1 MDTTTRRALLGTTA
15 ATAAASTAGC
25 SAVMDFFSSDLNIWV
40 HNDTEEEIS
49 YQISVE
55 DVEESG
61 TLPGGE
67 GDTYED
73 VMEKPS
79 SGSDIRVDAAF
90 GFEIDGEFTAI
101 HEGGDD
107 LTVGSDT
114 EAVFARY
121 TEMGAFYGLSE
132 SSGIENASDSNE
144 T

>member
-1 MDTTTRRALLGTTA
+1 MDQTTRRALLGTTA
-15 ATAAASTAGC
+15 ATATASMAGC
-25 SAVMDFFSSDLNIWV
+25 SAVMDFFSSDLNLWV
-40 HNDTEEEIS
+40 RNDTEEEIS
-49 YQISVE
+49 YQITVE

-67 GDTYED
+67 GETYKE

-79 SGSDIRVDAAF
+79 SGSSVRVDAAF
-90 GFEIDGEFTAI
+90 GFEVDGEFTAI

-132 SSGIENASDSNE
+132 SSGSENGGDSNE
-144 T
+144 S